1 LHQHQVSTLSSAN
14 CVQAYLTTHF
24 TERVYSAEAV
34 NPLSSRT
41 FGTWTFLS
49 SVIRLYAAYNISDP
63 LIYQLALWTYVI
75 ALAHFASE
83 WLVFGTAKMGKGL
96 VGPLC
101 VASGSLIWMLLKWEV
116 YMDNGW
122 VLETVK
128 DSI

>member
-1 LHQHQVSTLSSAN
+1 
-14 CVQAYLTTHF
+14 
-24 TERVYSAEAV
+24 
-34 NPLSSRT
+34 
-41 FGTWTFLS
+41 
-49 SVIRLYAAYNISDP
+49 VIRLYAAYNISDP

-75 ALAHFASE
+75 ALAHFGSE

-101 VASGSLIWMLLKWEV
+101 VATGSLVWMLLQWEV
-116 YMDNGW
+116 YMNNGW